1 MSYGS
6 DLADIY
12 RHRVPV
18 YRSVATLTVAT
29 AGRPAEAVCQEVISR
44 LAREPGLPPE
54 PRAGY
59 AR

>member
-1 MSYGS
+1 
-6 DLADIY
+6 
-12 RHRVPV
+12 
-18 YRSVATLTVAT
+18 VATLTVAT

-44 LAREPGLPPE
+44 LAREPGLPPG